1 MSAHLSEHPSEWT
14 LRRLHAGEL
23 QADEAT
29 RTRTHAAG
37 CEQCG
42 AVLREAEETQR
53 RFEAEVPFERFEQG
67 VKRAEERA
75 RKQERAQA
83 AGRSQRWMG
92 PMVALAATV
101 LVVVAVRPL
110 LATNTV
116 PGVRTKGGAVA
127 ELRIGGGEGSQR
139 MARTDVPE
147 PLAPGERVRL
157 GYTPDTRGYVLAL
170 SVDAAGEVT
179 PLYPEAGQSL
189 PVEPGAGTHWL
200 PDSIEFT
207 GSGAERVVVL
217 LSDAPVRVEDAIA
230 AARQAFEAG
239 GKDPSRMPSLNV
251 DGDQTHWTLL
261 KP

>member
-29 RTRTHAAG
+29 RTRTHAAS

-42 AVLREAEETQR
+42 AVLRAAEETQR
-53 RFEAEVPFERFEQG
+53 QFEAELPFERFEEG
-67 VKRAEERA
+67 VKRAGERA
-75 RKQERAQA
+75 RRQERTRASS
-83 AGRSQRWMG
+83 SQRWMG
-92 PMVALAATV
+92 PMVALAASV
-101 LVVVAVRPL
+101 LLVVAVRPL
-110 LATNTV
+110 LATDPV
-116 PGVRTKGGAVA
+116 SGVRTKGGAVA

-139 MARTDVPE
+139 MARTDAPE

-189 PVEPGAGTHWL
+189 PVEPGAGMHWL

-207 GSGAERVVVL
+207 GAGAERVVMML
-217 LSDAPVRVEDAIA
+217 TDAPVTVEEAVA
-230 AARQAFEAG
+230 AARQAFEEG
-239 GKDPSRMPSLNV
+239 GRDLERMPLLYV
-251 DGDQTHWTLL
+251 DGDQTHWMLL

>member
-23 QADEAT
+23 QTDEAT
-29 RTRTHAAG
+29 RTRTHAAS

-42 AVLREAEETQR
+42 AVLREAEEAQR
-53 RFEAEVPFERFEQG
+53 RFEAELPFERFEEG
-67 VKRAEERA
+67 VKRAEEKA
-75 RKQERAQA
+75 RKQERARA
-83 AGRSQRWMG
+83 STSQRWMG

-139 MARTDVPE
+139 MARTDVLE

-207 GSGAERVVVL
+207 GTGAERVVVL
-217 LSDAPVRVEDAIA
+217 LSDAPVSVEEATA

-239 GKDPSRMPSLNV
+239 GRDLARMPALNV